1 MKRINILGN
10 KNTKKKKKTARIV
23 GTKYFNSTK
32 NINTKKKYL
41 LRGNIR
47 RYLESEQPK
56 YANY

>member
-1 MKRINILGN
+1 M
-10 KNTKKKKKTARIV
+10 TARIV